1 MDPSL
6 AVLEA
11 MTSGSREVNSH
22 SSSPIMHSGGQ
33 QISSNN
39 HMGASTP
46 KTCAGC
52 GGRIIDR
59 FLLHAVD
66 RYWHTGCL
74 KCSCCQAPL
83 ADFNSCFVKAGM
95 ILCRNDY
102 LRLFG
107 NGAACG
113 SCGQNIGA
121 GELVMKSTHSVY
133 HVKCFAC
140 VTCHNQLV
148 TGDRYSVVNGSILCE
163 QDYPKMLKEQGQGH
177 IQGRS
182 NQKMQ
187 FSTAMV
193 WTCVF

>member
-1 MDPSL
+1 MDP
-6 AVLEA
+6 ARAGLEA
-11 MTSGSREVNSH
+11 MTSGSREVVHHTTGGN
-22 SSSPIMHSGGQ
+22 MHSGSQSANQNG
-33 QISSNN
+33 
-39 HMGASTP
+39 HMAPHSV
-46 KTCAGC
+46 KSCAGC
-52 GGRIIDR
+52 GGRINDR

-83 ADFNSCFVKAGM
+83 ADFNSCFTKAGM

-113 SCGQNIGA
+113 SCGQTIGA
-121 GELVMKSTHSVY
+121 SELVMKSTNSVY

-148 TGDRYSVVNGSILCE
+148 PGDRYSIVNGSLLCE
-163 QDYPKMLKEQGQGH
+163 QDYPKMLKEQGHSQL
-177 IQGRS
+177 QGRG

-193 WTCVF
+193 